1 METTFRIIL
10 QGRVQG
16 VGFRPFVYREAAAR
30 GLRGWVSN
38 NEEGVII
45 HATGPKATLEEFY
58 HSLVGS
64 PPPVSRVVNHYF
76 EEISGEAPM
85 EFQIVPSSRKERLN
99 LQLTPDFALCTECR
113 KEMLSPGNRRYQ
125 YPFISCVNCGPR
137 WSLTEHFPFERE
149 NTSMEVFKMCP
160 ECLEEYRNPADRR
173 FHSQTNSCATCGIA
187 YWIAEPGGNVL
198 NATDGS
204 PFAKLAALLGEGHI
218 IALKNTSGY
227 LLCCDGRNEKVIRL
241 LRHRK
246 QRPTKPFAVLYPS
259 MEKLKEDL
267 KVSPREV
274 AKLQSVE
281 RPIVLLSSKN
291 YKGEACLHPIAPG
304 LDQIGV
310 MLPYTGILALLSEA
324 FPHPLIA
331 TSGNIHGS
339 PICFDPSD
347 ARTKLAGVADY
358 FFEHSLKIVR
368 PQDDSVIRF
377 CTEATNPIILRR
389 SRGMAPNY
397 TRMLHKGAG
406 SGLLA
411 LGAQLKSSI
420 GFIPNDFLYVS
431 EYLGNLEN
439 FEVFERFTRTVANFV
454 NLFDQAPKALLI
466 DSHPAYLSSLYGKE
480 LAQKWEI
487 PVYSIPHHEAHF
499 AAVLGEHQ
507 LFGQEKP
514 VLGVIWDGTGYGEDG
529 QIWGGE
535 FFTYSEGK
543 IRRTGHVEYYDWLA
557 GDKMARESRLA
568 LNSLL
573 ERPDKAVRKKFTEEE
588 WQLYRQL
595 KAKNSLKTSSM
606 GRLFD
611 AVSSLLGLC
620 DRNTFEGEAAMLL
633 ETASGG
639 FELEQAVSLVSLDPE
654 GNIPARSLVREVHQS
669 LKKGKPVAQAG
680 GDFIFTLVSLIFE
693 KAASE
698 SIHRIAFS
706 GGVFQ
711 NALLVEMLHRCKPEN
726 VKLYFHREFSPND
739 ENIAFGQLMHHLNLI
754 K

>member
-1 METTFRIIL
+1 M
-10 QGRVQG
+10 
-16 VGFRPFVYREAAAR
+16 GFRPFVYREAVAR

-58 HSLVGS
+58 NSLVDS

-76 EEISGEAPM
+76 EEFPGESPRD
-85 EFQIVPSSRKERLN
+85 FQIVPSSKKDQLN
-99 LQLTPDFALCTECR
+99 LQLTPDFALCPECHQ
-113 KEMLSPGNRRYQ
+113 EMLSPENRRYQ

-149 NTSMEVFKMCP
+149 HTSMEVFKMCT
-160 ECLEEYRNPADRR
+160 ECLEEYQNPAHRR
-173 FHSQTNSCATCGIA
+173 FHSQTNSCATCGIT
-187 YWIAEPGGNVL
+187 YWIADPEGNTL
-198 NATDGS
+198 NTADVS
-204 PFAKLAALLGEGHI
+204 PIAELASLLGAGKI
-218 IALKNTSGY
+218 IAIKNTSGY

-259 MEKLKEDL
+259 LNQLKEDL
-267 KVSPREV
+267 QVSSREE

-291 YKGEACLHPIAPG
+291 YKGEACLHHIAPG

-331 TSGNIHGS
+331 TSGNIHGA
-339 PICFDPSD
+339 PICFDLSD

-377 CTEATNPIILRR
+377 SAGAKSPIILRR

-431 EYLGNLEN
+431 EYLGNLDN
-439 FEVFERFTRTVANFV
+439 FEVYTRFTRTVSNFLE
-454 NLFDQAPKALLI
+454 LFDQAPKALLI
-466 DSHPAYLSSLYGKE
+466 DSHPGYLSSQYGKE
-480 LAQKWEI
+480 LAQQWEI
-487 PVYSIPHHEAHF
+487 PLYSIPHHEAHF
-499 AAVLGEHQ
+499 AAILGEHQ
-507 LFGQEKP
+507 LFGQNAP
-514 VLGVIWDGTGYGEDG
+514 VLGVVWDGTGYGEDR

-535 FFTYSEGK
+535 FFSYTEGK
-543 IRRTGHVEYYDWLA
+543 IRRKGHVEYYNWLA
-557 GDKMARESRLA
+557 GDKMAREPRLA

-573 ERPDKAVRKKFTEEE
+573 EEADKGVRKKFTEEE

-595 KAKNSLKTSSM
+595 KANNSLKTSSM

-633 ETASGG
+633 ETAASG
-639 FELEQAVSLVSLDPE
+639 FEMEKAVSLVCLDSE
-654 GNIPARSLVREVHQS
+654 GNIPARSLVREVHQA

-693 KAASE
+693 KAALE
-698 SIHRIAFS
+698 SIDRIAFS